1 MKGMKRILYGKDR
14 AQMGMVGAAVGLL
27 ITLIIVILIYYNVS
41 ASIDT
46 SSIDRKMGWNGSALD
61 LTRPALNATK
71 SINSQAATFFTI
83 APIIAI
89 VIVAVVVIGYVQ
101 RIGG

>member
-1 MKGMKRILYGKDR
+1 
-14 AQMGMVGAAVGLL
+14 MGMVGAAVGLL
-27 ITLIIVILIYYNVS
+27 ITLIIVVLIYYNIA

-46 SSIDRKMGWNGSALD
+46 TGVDAKLPG
-61 LTRPALNATK
+61 TPAGNATTQ
-71 SINSQAATFFTI
+71 INTQASTFFTI

>member
-1 MKGMKRILYGKDR
+1 MRQILSKNTH

-27 ITLIIVILIYYNVS
+27 ITLIIAVLIYYNIA
-41 ASIDT
+41 ASMDTTAIDAKLPGT
-46 SSIDRKMGWNGSALD
+46 
-61 LTRPALNATK
+61 PAGNATTA
-71 SINSQAATFFTI
+71 INNQASTFFTI
-83 APIIAI
+83 APIVAI

>member
-1 MKGMKRILYGKDR
+1 MKTSFMKNNH

-27 ITLIIVILIYYNVS
+27 ITLVIVVLIYYNIA

-46 SSIDRKMGWNGSALD
+46 TAIDAKLPG
-61 LTRPALNATK
+61 TPAANATTQ
-71 SINSQAATFFTI
+71 INNQAATFFTI

>member
-1 MKGMKRILYGKDR
+1 MSTLKQFLYGKDR
-14 AQMGMVGAAVGLL
+14 AQMGMIGAAVGLL

-61 LTRPALNATK
+61 LTRPALNATN
-71 SINSQAATFFTI
+71 SINGQASTFFTI

>member
-1 MKGMKRILYGKDR
+1 
-14 AQMGMVGAAVGLL
+14 MGMVGTAVGLL
-27 ITLIIVILIYYNVS
+27 ITLIICVIIFYNIAGS
-41 ASIDT
+41 T
-46 SSIDRKMGWNGSALD
+46 YHTPNYTGETTTQSALWNQSN
-61 LTRPALNATK
+61 NATATT
-71 SINSQAATFFTI
+71 ISQTNTFFTI

>member
-1 MKGMKRILYGKDR
+1 MKLLHNNH
-14 AQMGMVGAAVGLL
+14 AQMSMIGVAVGLL
-27 ITLIIVILIYYNVS
+27 ITLMIVIVIYYNIS
-41 ASIDT
+41 ASINT
-46 SSIDRKMGWNGSALD
+46 SHVDAAFNRGKVGWLETGTNGS
-61 LTRPALNATK
+61 RPATNATTQ
-71 SINSQAATFFTI
+71 INNQAATFFTI

>member
-27 ITLIIVILIYYNVS
+27 ITLIIVVLIYYNIT

-61 LTRPALNATK
+61 KYTPAANATK
-71 SINSQAATFFTI
+71 SINEQAATFFVI

>member
-1 MKGMKRILYGKDR
+1 MKTLKQFIHQKDH

-27 ITLIIVILIYYNVS
+27 ITLIIVVLIYWNIA

-46 SSIDRKMGWNGSALD
+46 TAIDAKLPG
-61 LTRPALNATK
+61 TPAGNATTQ
-71 SINSQAATFFTI
+71 INAQATTFFTI

-101 RIGG
+101 RIGQ